1 MTVTLERAA
10 PVDNLIRS
18 SAPSSSTI
26 ALRAADG
33 GTDGRTLFGHFA
45 VFDTWT
51 EINSM
56 FEGRFLE
63 RIGSG
68 AFKDTF
74 RDQKSQIRV
83 IFQHGRDPHIGDK
96 PLGAPDVLRE
106 DERGAYYESELF
118 DAPYVNELIPALRAG
133 QLGASFR
140 FRVTKEE
147 WVEPKRATDHNPERL
162 PERTLRGVHHFEH
175 GPVTWGAYSDAT
187 AGVRSGTDDF
197 IESLMT
203 DPRFVA
209 RFTER
214 AGLKVVEKIL
224 STLPFNE
231 RSEDDAPES
240 EISDEPD
247 DVGSTEEIPDATDDD
262 QTEGN
267 RNQIA
272 AALAR
277 FRHQTPKGPPDV
289 DQ

>member
-1 MTVTLERAA
+1 MTATLERHA

-18 SAPSSSTI
+18 SAPGASTI
-26 ALRAADG
+26 ALRAADEG
-33 GTDGRTLFGHFA
+33 GRTLFGHFA
-45 VFDTWT
+45 VFDQWT

-63 RIGSG
+63 RVAQGS
-68 AFKDTF
+68 FKDTF

-106 DERGAYYESELF
+106 EPEGAYYESELF
-118 DAPYVNELIPALRAG
+118 DTPYVNELIPALRAG

-147 WVEPKRATDHNPERL
+147 WVEPRKATDYNPEKL
-162 PERTLRGVHHFEH
+162 PERTIRGVHHFEH
-175 GPVTWGAYSDAT
+175 GPVTWGAYGAAT

-224 STLPFNE
+224 STLPFAE
-231 RSEDDAPES
+231 RSEDEPE
-240 EISDEPD
+240 PVD
-247 DVGSTEEIPDATDDD
+247 DGSIEEEIPDATVDD
-262 QTEGN
+262 QTDGN

-272 AALAR
+272 EALAR
-277 FRHQTPKGPPDV
+277 FRHQHRKDL
-289 DQ
+289 

>member
-1 MTVTLERAA
+1 MTTSERAA
-10 PVDNLIRS
+10 PTDNLIRS
-18 SAPSSSTI
+18 SAPSTSTI
-26 ALRAADG
+26 ALGSTDG
-33 GTDGRTLFGHFA
+33 GADGRTLFGHFS

-63 RIGSG
+63 RIGQG
-68 AFKDTF
+68 AFRDTF
-74 RDQKSQIRV
+74 KAQRGQIRV
-83 IFQHGRDPHIGDK
+83 IFQHGRDPQIGDK

-106 DERGAYYESELF
+106 DAQGAYYESELF
-118 DAPYVNELIPALRAG
+118 DTPYVNDLLPALRAG

-140 FRVTKEE
+140 FRVTAEE
-147 WVEPKRATDHNPERL
+147 WVDPKKATASNPDKL
-162 PERTLRGVHHFEH
+162 PERTIRAVHHFEH

-224 STLPFNE
+224 STLPAFG
-231 RSEDDAPES
+231 RSDDTGTEPDAVGSDDAM
-240 EISDEPD
+240 
-247 DVGSTEEIPDATDDD
+247 PDAAVVDHAEDY
-262 QTEGN
+262 

-272 AALAR
+272 ATLAR
-277 FRHQTPKGPPDV
+277 FRHDPKGPPC
-289 DQ
+289 

>member
-1 MTVTLERAA
+1 MTTSERSA
-10 PVDNLIRS
+10 PTDNLIRS
-18 SAPSSSTI
+18 SAPSTSTI
-26 ALRAADG
+26 ALGSTDG
-33 GTDGRTLFGHFA
+33 GADGRTLFGHFS

-63 RIGSG
+63 RIGQG
-68 AFKDTF
+68 AFRDTF
-74 RDQKSQIRV
+74 KAQRGQIRV
-83 IFQHGRDPHIGDK
+83 IFQHGRDPQIGDK

-106 DERGAYYESELF
+106 DAQGAYYESELF
-118 DAPYVNELIPALRAG
+118 DTPYVNDLLPALRAG

-140 FRVTKEE
+140 FRVTAEE
-147 WVEPKRATDHNPERL
+147 WVDPKKATASNPDKL
-162 PERTLRGVHHFEH
+162 PERTIRAVHHFEH

-224 STLPFNE
+224 STLPAFG
-231 RSEDDAPES
+231 RSDDTGTEPDAVGSDDAM
-240 EISDEPD
+240 
-247 DVGSTEEIPDATDDD
+247 PDATVVDHAEDY
-262 QTEGN
+262 

-272 AALAR
+272 ATLAR
-277 FRHQTPKGPPDV
+277 FRHEPKGPPC
-289 DQ
+289 

>member
-1 MTVTLERAA
+1 MTTSERAA
-10 PVDNLIRS
+10 PTDNLIRS
-18 SAPSSSTI
+18 SAPSTSTI
-26 ALRAADG
+26 ALGSTDG
-33 GTDGRTLFGHFA
+33 GADGRTLFGHFS

-63 RIGSG
+63 RIGQG
-68 AFKDTF
+68 AFRDTF
-74 RDQKSQIRV
+74 KAQRGQIRV
-83 IFQHGRDPHIGDK
+83 IFQHGRDPQIGDK

-106 DERGAYYESELF
+106 DAQGAYYESELF
-118 DAPYVNELIPALRAG
+118 DTPYVNDLLPALRAG

-140 FRVTKEE
+140 FRVTAEE
-147 WVEPKRATDHNPERL
+147 WVDPKKATASNPDKL
-162 PERTLRGVHHFEH
+162 PERTIRAVHHFEH

-224 STLPFNE
+224 STLPAFG
-231 RSEDDAPES
+231 RSDDTGTEPDAVG
-240 EISDEPD
+240 SDESMPN
-247 DVGSTEEIPDATDDD
+247 ATVVDHAEDY
-262 QTEGN
+262 

-272 AALAR
+272 ATLAR
-277 FRHQTPKGPPDV
+277 FRHEPKGPPC
-289 DQ
+289 

>member
-1 MTVTLERAA
+1 MTTSERAA
-10 PVDNLIRS
+10 PTDNLIRS
-18 SAPSSSTI
+18 SAPSTSTI
-26 ALRAADG
+26 ALGSTDG
-33 GTDGRTLFGHFA
+33 GADGRTLFGHFS

-63 RIGSG
+63 RIGQG
-68 AFKDTF
+68 AFRDTF
-74 RDQKSQIRV
+74 KAQRGQIRV
-83 IFQHGRDPHIGDK
+83 IFQHGRDPQIGDK

-106 DERGAYYESELF
+106 DAQGAYYESELF
-118 DAPYVNELIPALRAG
+118 DTPYVNDLLPALRAG

-140 FRVTKEE
+140 FRVTAEE
-147 WVEPKRATDHNPERL
+147 WVDPKKATASNPDKL
-162 PERTLRGVHHFEH
+162 PERTIRAVHHFEH

-224 STLPFNE
+224 STLPAFG
-231 RSEDDAPES
+231 RSDDTGTEPDAVGSDDAM
-240 EISDEPD
+240 
-247 DVGSTEEIPDATDDD
+247 PDATVVDHAEDY
-262 QTEGN
+262 

-272 AALAR
+272 ATLAR
-277 FRHQTPKGPPDV
+277 FRHEPKGPPC
-289 DQ
+289 

>member
-1 MTVTLERAA
+1 MTVTERAA
-10 PVDNLIRS
+10 PTDNLIRS

-26 ALRAADG
+26 ALG
-33 GTDGRTLFGHFA
+33 DGRTLFGHFA

-51 EINSM
+51 RIDSM
-56 FEGRFLE
+56 FEGTFLE
-63 RIGSG
+63 RVGQG

-106 DERGAYYESELF
+106 DGQGAYYESELF
-118 DAPYVNELIPALRAG
+118 DTPYVNELIPALRAG

-147 WVEPKRATDHNPERL
+147 WVDPKKATASNPERL
-162 PERTLRGVHHFEH
+162 PERTIRSVHHFEH

-224 STLPFNE
+224 STLPALG
-231 RSEDDAPES
+231 RSEDTE
-240 EISDEPD
+240 EEPD
-247 DVGSTEEIPDATDDD
+247 DVGSDEIPDATVDD
-262 QTEGN
+262 QTEAY

-272 AALAR
+272 AAYAR
-277 FRHQTPKGPPDV
+277 FRHQPPKGNPC
-289 DQ
+289 

>member
-1 MTVTLERAA
+1 MTTLERPA
-10 PVDNLIRS
+10 PTDNLIRS
-18 SAPSSSTI
+18 SAPGASTI
-26 ALRAADG
+26 ALSADEG
-33 GTDGRTLFGHFA
+33 GRTLFGHFS

-63 RIGSG
+63 RVGQGS
-68 AFKDTF
+68 FKDTF

-106 DERGAYYESELF
+106 EPEGAYYESELF
-118 DAPYVNELIPALRAG
+118 DTPYVNELIPALRAG

-162 PERTLRGVHHFEH
+162 PERTIRGVHHFEH
-175 GPVTWGAYSDAT
+175 GPVTWGAYGAAT

-231 RSEDDAPES
+231 RADTPEA
-240 EISDEPD
+240 D
-247 DVGSTEEIPDATDDD
+247 DVASIEETPDATVVD

-272 AALAR
+272 EALAR
-277 FRHQTPKGPPDV
+277 FRHQHRKDL
-289 DQ
+289 

>member
-1 MTVTLERAA
+1 MTTSERAA
-10 PVDNLIRS
+10 PTDNLIRS
-18 SAPSSSTI
+18 SAPSTSTI
-26 ALRAADG
+26 ALGSTDG
-33 GTDGRTLFGHFA
+33 GADGRTLFGHFS

-63 RIGSG
+63 RIGQG
-68 AFKDTF
+68 AFRDTF
-74 RDQKSQIRV
+74 KAQRGQIRV
-83 IFQHGRDPHIGDK
+83 IFQHGRDPQIGDK

-106 DERGAYYESELF
+106 DAQGAYYESELF
-118 DAPYVNELIPALRAG
+118 DTPYVNDLLPALRAG

-140 FRVTKEE
+140 FRVTAEE
-147 WVEPKRATDHNPERL
+147 WVDPKKATSSNPDKL
-162 PERTLRGVHHFEH
+162 PERTIRAVHHFEH

-224 STLPFNE
+224 STLPALG
-231 RSEDDAPES
+231 RSDDTGTEPDAVG
-240 EISDEPD
+240 SDEQMPD
-247 DVGSTEEIPDATDDD
+247 VSVVDHAEDY
-262 QTEGN
+262 

-272 AALAR
+272 ATLMR
-277 FRHQTPKGPPDV
+277 FRHEPKGPPC
-289 DQ
+289 